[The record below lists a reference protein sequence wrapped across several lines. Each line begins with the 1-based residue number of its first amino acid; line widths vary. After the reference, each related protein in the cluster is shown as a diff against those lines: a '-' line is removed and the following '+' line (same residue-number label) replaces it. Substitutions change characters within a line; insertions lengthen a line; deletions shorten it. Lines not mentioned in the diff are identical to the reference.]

1 MPGLNQFLP
10 FAIGNGANTLTPAAY
25 AALTPL
31 VNLGFQSGVAQSV
44 QFNTVLRQA
53 SFVASAIGQLM
64 ADVTGGTIADNGVV
78 LTFEEQLLAAINLC
92 VYGVDNGAANAYSVT
107 YPVPITALTDGTRLR
122 FRATHANTGASTF
135 SPSGLGAQP
144 IYSSMHSAL
153 IAGEIVVGGD
163 VEIVWNS
170 VLAGWVL
177 LECTGGSQQLP
188 AGTYGVTATT
198 GDSSTKVST
207 TAFVATAITA
217 ALVTAAS
224 AAAATQIGIG
234 QTWQNLTASRA
245 NGTTYTNSTAKPI
258 LVSITT
264 GTNATTNHTIT
275 VGGVVAQQAATNP
288 NATTAWVMAIVPPG
302 ATYVASSNGTM
313 SYWAELR

>member
-1 MPGLNQFLP
+1 MSGSNQFLP
-10 FAIGNGANTLTPAAY
+10 FATGAGSNTLTPSAY

-31 VNLGFQSGVAQSV
+31 LNLGFQSGVAQSI

-53 SFVASAIGQLM
+53 AFVASGVGQFIANEGFNANDDGNQATFVSSLISAILASTASAYITPTAVG
-64 ADVTGGTIADNGVV
+64 ATYAPIA
-78 LTFEEQLLAAINLC
+78 
-92 VYGVDNGAANAYSVT
+92 S
-107 YPVPITALTDGTRLR
+107 PALTG
-122 FRATHANTGASTF
+122 N
-135 SPSGLGAQP
+135 P
-144 IYSSMHSAL
+144 
-153 IAGEIVVGGD
+153 
-163 VEIVWNS
+163 
-170 VLAGWVL
+170 
-177 LECTGGSQQLP
+177 
-188 AGTYGVTATT
+188 TAPTQT
-198 GDSSTKVST
+198 AGDSSTKVST

-217 ALVTAAS
+217 ALVAAAS

-313 SYWAELR
+313 IYWAELR

>member
-1 MPGLNQFLP
+1 MSGSNQFLP
-10 FAIGNGANTLTPAAY
+10 FAIGSGANTLTPAAY

-44 QFNTVLRQA
+44 QFNTVLRQCA
-53 SFVASAIGQLM
+53 FVASAIAQFIANQGPNALDDGNQSEFVANLTS
-64 ADVTGGTIADNGVV
+64 AIASSIAGTY
-78 LTFEEQLLAAINLC
+78 LT
-92 VYGVDNGAANAYSVT
+92 AANAATT
-107 YPVPITALTDGTRLR
+107 YAPIASPALTG
-122 FRATHANTGASTF
+122 N
-135 SPSGLGAQP
+135 P
-144 IYSSMHSAL
+144 
-153 IAGEIVVGGD
+153 
-163 VEIVWNS
+163 
-170 VLAGWVL
+170 
-177 LECTGGSQQLP
+177 
-188 AGTYGVTATT
+188 TAPTQT
-198 GDSSTKVST
+198 AGDSSTKVST